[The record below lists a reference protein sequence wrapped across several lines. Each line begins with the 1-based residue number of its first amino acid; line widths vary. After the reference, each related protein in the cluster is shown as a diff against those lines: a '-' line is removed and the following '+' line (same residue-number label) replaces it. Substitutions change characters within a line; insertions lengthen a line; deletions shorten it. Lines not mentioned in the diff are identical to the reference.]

1 MDHGQCVT
9 EETLTEYIEG
19 GLDPA
24 VKTASE
30 VHLIQCDR
38 CRERLAFFMGLL
50 NPELTSEE
58 AEAVEAIKRQWG
70 GRTPGAKL
78 PGRPR
83 VRRNWLLVCAAV
95 AAGMAIGVGAIR
107 YVLEQDVPE
116 SATEVVDLLLA
127 SELRPFESRISGQPH
142 RPLVRTRGPEE
153 PGISYGALA
162 GEMTRLSADAHEMG
176 RFYLLQKDFAR
187 ARSYLE
193 VAEQEVGADS
203 NVHNDLGVAYLE
215 SGVEAQLERAAPE
228 FRHAL
233 SLDPDFAAAAFNLAI
248 FYERTGKSSE
258 AEAQWRSF
266 LQLERDSSWTNE
278 ARSKLERIVR

>member
-1 MDHGQCVT
+1 MDHGQCIT
-9 EETLTEYIEG
+9 EETLTEYLEG

-30 VHLIQCDR
+30 VHLIECDR
-38 CRERLAFFMGLL
+38 CRERLAFFMRLL

-58 AEAVEAIKRQWG
+58 AEALEAIKRQWDD
-70 GRTPGAKL
+70 RTPGTRL

-83 VRRNWLLVCAAV
+83 IRRNWLLVCAAV
-95 AAGMAIGVGAIR
+95 AACLVIGVVTIR
-107 YVLEQDVPE
+107 YVLEQGVPG
-116 SATEVVDLLLA
+116 SAGEVVDLLLA
-127 SELRPFESRISGQPH
+127 SEPRPFESRISGQPH
-142 RPLVRTRGPEE
+142 RALVRTRGPED
-153 PGISYGALA
+153 PGIAYGALA

-176 RFYLLQKDFAR
+176 RFYLLQKDFNR

-193 VAEQEVGADS
+193 VAEQEVGAGPD
-203 NVHNDLGVAYLE
+203 VHNDLGVAYLE
-215 SGVEAQLERAAPE
+215 SGVEAQLEKAAEE

-248 FYERTGKSSE
+248 FYERTDKSFE

-266 LQLERDSSWTNE
+266 LQLEPDASWTSE
-278 ARSKLERIVR
+278 ARLKLERIVR